1 MRRILRIVWFFLLCY
16 QQTFS
21 QPYYFKHYQVEG
33 GLSNNAVICSMQ
45 DSKGFMWFGTRDGLN
60 RFDGYS
66 FKVFRRDARDSLQI
80 GNNYIHS
87 LFEDSSGNIW
97 VGTDLGIYIY
107 DPLTESFSPFEYNRE
122 QEILN
127 ICVDDEGNVWYTA
140 NFLLIKYDPQTKEVK
155 SYEKEGL
162 NGIESLAVSKEGL
175 WMGFWDGRVER
186 LDFNGK
192 DRDRLSY
199 NVFTHSSPARAKS
212 VSSLL
217 WDEQKNKLWIGTSK
231 QGVKV
236 LYVDKY
242 DYEDLLMQN
251 DLGEELFIRDI
262 LQVSDQEYWF
272 ASESGV
278 YIYDDRQKKFRH
290 LSKQDNNQWSLSD
303 NANYTLCRDKEGG
316 VWVGSWFGG
325 VSYYHKQHTFFEKFF
340 PMKGYPSLSASAV
353 REIVNDEQ
361 GFLWIGT
368 ENGGLNRF
376 SLDNYQFDHFTNV
389 NDRTDL
395 SGKNI
400 HGLLVTGDTLWV
412 GTFHQGLN
420 LLHIPTGKVIRQFY
434 AADTPDS
441 LGSNFIYTFLRLRSG
456 DILVATDRGA
466 YRYQKKSGTFE
477 RIEELPDY
485 IFYTYLF
492 EDSQGTIWAGT
503 WRDGLYYYHPR
514 TQKKGLYKYTSHDL
528 QSLPSNRITYITEDS
543 DGRVWIATEE
553 GLCKFDR
560 LTARFQ
566 RYHFNRLSNGAL
578 VCAVLEDDDKQ
589 LWVSTSKGL
598 VKFDPEKGTTQVFKM
613 ANGLLSDQFN
623 YNSAYKDVDGKLY
636 FGTVKGLIRFDPK
649 SLRERT
655 FVPPVYITGFQVYN
669 HELEISGEDSP
680 LHKSIT
686 FTDTLTLKYDQSS
699 FSIDF
704 AALSFTSPE
713 MTEYAYKMEGLDPDW
728 TYLQTNR
735 KAYFTELAP
744 GNYTFKVSTIDS
756 KGTRM
761 GKEAVLLIQI
771 LPPIWA
777 SIPAY
782 ILYVAL
788 TLLLIY
794 YIVTFYHK
802 QLKERN
808 RRKLEQLAHRKEE
821 EMYRSKIEFFTQV
834 AHEIRTPLTLIRGPM
849 EKIIKQADEVPVI
862 RKNLLI
868 MEKNTERLL
877 QLSGQLLDFRKT
889 EEQGFILRYQKI
901 DVAAFMKEQVERVRP
916 TAEQQQIKL
925 KARLPNISLW
935 GVVDLDALEK
945 IIGNLLNNALKYA
958 AQKIQIE
965 LSEDT
970 AFICVKV
977 ASDGEKIP
985 GHLREK
991 IFKPFYRLQGNKR
1004 SVGAGLGLALARSLA
1019 ELHRGSLSLDAET
1032 DENFNI
1038 FVLKL
1043 PVNRK

>member
-1 MRRILRIVWFFLLCY
+1 MRRILRIVWFFLLF
-16 QQTFS
+16 QQQAFS

-66 FKVFRRDARDSLQI
+66 FKVFRRDARDSLKI

-87 LFEDSSGNIW
+87 LFEDSAGNIW
-97 VGTDLGIYIY
+97 VGTDQGIYIY
-107 DPLTESFSPFEYNRE
+107 DPQTESFAAFEYNRT

-127 ICVDDEGNVWYTA
+127 ICDDIHGNIWYTA
-140 NFLLIKYDPQTKEVK
+140 NFLLIKYNPHTRAIR

-162 NGIESLAVSKEGL
+162 NGIESLTTSKDGL
-175 WMGFWDGRVER
+175 WMGFWDGRVEH
-186 LDFNGK
+186 LNANGNE
-192 DRDRLSY
+192 RRSY
-199 NVFTHSSPARAKS
+199 DVFAHSPKARAKS
-212 VSSLL
+212 ISSLL
-217 WDEQKNKLWIGTSK
+217 WDEQKKLLWIGTSK

-236 LYVDKY
+236 FRA
-242 DYEDLLMQN
+242 DYEEYQDLLGQN
-251 DLGEELFIRDI
+251 DLGEDLFIRDI
-262 LQVSDQEYWF
+262 LKVGDQQYWF

-278 YIYDDRQKKFRH
+278 YIYDDQQKQFTH
-290 LSKQDNNQWSLSD
+290 LNKQDNNPWALSD
-303 NANYTLCRDKEGG
+303 NANYTLCKDTEGG

-325 VSYYHKQHTFFEKFF
+325 VSYYHKHNTFFEKFF
-340 PMKGYPSLSASAV
+340 PKRGESSLSASAV
-353 REIVNDEQ
+353 REIVNDKQ
-361 GFLWIGT
+361 GHLWIGT

-376 SLDNYQFDHFTNV
+376 SLENHQFDHFGAFN
-389 NDRTDL
+389 NKDGL
-395 SGKNI
+395 SGMNI
-400 HGLLVTGDTLWV
+400 HGLLVTGDTLWI

-420 LLHIPTGKVIRQFY
+420 LLHIPTGKVIRRFY
-434 AADTPDS
+434 AADTPNS
-441 LGSNFIYTFLRLRSG
+441 FGSNFIYTFLRLRSG
-456 DILVATDRGA
+456 EILVATDHGA
-466 YRYQKKSGTFE
+466 YRYHAANNAFE
-477 RIEELPDY
+477 QIKEFPDY
-485 IFYTYLF
+485 IFYTSLF
-492 EDSQGTIWAGT
+492 EDSEGTIWAGT
-503 WRDGLYYYHPR
+503 WRDGLYYYNPH
-514 TQKKGLYKYTSHDL
+514 TQKKGLYKYTDKDL
-528 QSLPSNRITYITEDS
+528 QSLPSNRITYIMEDS
-543 DGRVWIATEE
+543 NGQIWIATEE

-560 LTARFQ
+560 SSARFQ
-566 RYHFNRLSNGAL
+566 RYHFSRLSNGTL
-578 VCAVLEDDDKQ
+578 VCAVLEDNIGQ

-598 VKFDPEKGTTQVFKM
+598 VKFDPERGTTQVFKM

-623 YNSAYKDVDGKLY
+623 YNSAYKGRDGKLY
-636 FGTVKGLIRFDPK
+636 FGTVKGLIRFDPTA
-649 SLRERT
+649 LPERT

-669 HELEISGEDSP
+669 NELEINDENSP
-680 LHKSIT
+680 LRKAIT
-686 FTDTLTLKYDQSS
+686 FTDTLTLRYDQSS

-704 AALSFTSPE
+704 AALRYTSPE

-735 KAYFTELAP
+735 KAYFTELTP

-761 GKEAVLLIQI
+761 GKEAVLFVQI
-771 LPPIWA
+771 LPPFWA
-777 SIPAY
+777 SITAY
-782 ILYVAL
+782 ILYVVL
-788 TLLLIY
+788 VLMLIY
-794 YIVTFYHK
+794 YIANFYHK

-849 EKIIKQADEVPVI
+849 EKIIKQVNEVPLI

-889 EEQGFILRYQKI
+889 EEQGFSLSYQSVDFLR
-901 DVAAFMKEQVERVRP
+901 FMKEQIERMRP
-916 TAEQQQIKL
+916 TAEQQGIKL
-925 KARLPNISLW
+925 KMLLPKTSVW
-935 GVVDLDALEK
+935 GTADLDALEK
-945 IIGNLLNNALKYA
+945 IVGNLLNNALKYA
-958 AQKIQIE
+958 VQKIQIE
-965 LSEDT
+965 LNANTEVVY
-970 AFICVKV
+970 IKV

-985 GHLREK
+985 HHLREK
-991 IFKPFYRLQGNKR
+991 IFQPFYRLQSNKR
-1004 SVGAGLGLALARSLA
+1004 SVGAGLGLALSRSLA
-1019 ELHRGSLSLDAET
+1019 ELHGGILGLDGET